1 MGYENPSPIQEESIP
16 IALQKKNI
24 IARAKNGTG
33 KTASYSIPMIQQ
45 VDVKNNS
52 IQGLVLVPTRELAL
66 QTAHVIKELSKHK
79 GVITMVSTG
88 GNPVKED
95 IFRLYQPNHIIVAT
109 PGRILDLASKNIAKL
124 EHCKMLVL
132 DEVDK
137 LLSDDFK
144 IIVAKI
150 IELMPE
156 SKQIS
161 LFSATYPVAI
171 RGFQQKYVP
180 DPEFINLMDEL
191 TLKGLTQYYAYLEE
205 REKLHCL
212 NTLFSKLDIN
222 QAIIFCENAKRVE
235 LLAKKIAQLG
245 YSCFYIHSKMQ

>member
-1 MGYENPSPIQEESIP
+1 MSG
-16 IALQKKNI
+16 KNI

-33 KTASYSIPMIQQ
+33 KTASYSIPLLEK
-45 VDVKNNS
+45 VDTKIS
-52 IQGLVLVPTRELAL
+52 KIQGLVLVPTRELAM
-66 QTAHVIKELSKHK
+66 QTSFVIKELGKHK
-79 GVITMVSTG
+79 KIECMVSTG

-95 IFRLYQPNHIIVAT
+95 IYRLYQTVHIIVAT
-109 PGRILDLASKNIAKL
+109 PGRILDLASKGIAGL
-124 EHCKMLVL
+124 ECCKMLVL

-144 IIVAKI
+144 VIVAKI

-156 SKQIS
+156 DKQIS
-161 LFSATYPVAI
+161 LFSATYPMAI
-171 RGFQQKYVP
+171 RDFQVKYVP
-180 DPEFINLMDEL
+180 EPEFINLMDEL
-191 TLKGLTQYYAYLEE
+191 TLKGVTQYYAYLEE

-235 LLAKKIAQLG
+235 LLAKKIA
-245 YSCFYIHSKMQ
+245 